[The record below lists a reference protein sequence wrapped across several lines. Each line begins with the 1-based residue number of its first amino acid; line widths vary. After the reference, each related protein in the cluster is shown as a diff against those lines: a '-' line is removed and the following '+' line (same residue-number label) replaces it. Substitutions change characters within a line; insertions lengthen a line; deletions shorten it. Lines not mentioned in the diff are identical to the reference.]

1 MYNVF
6 PITNLLSSI
15 SPTRTRER
23 ERFRKMCRGLIF
35 NEEESRRSHGDG
47 CRSLCT
53 RPSVP
58 VRCELCGD
66 DASVFCEAD
75 SAFLCRKCDRWVHG
89 ANFLAWRH
97 VRRVLCTSCQKLTRR
112 CLVGDHDFPVVL
124 PSVTTVGEATVES
137 RSEQDNHEVPFVFL

>member
-1 MYNVF
+1 
-6 PITNLLSSI
+6 
-15 SPTRTRER
+15 
-23 ERFRKMCRGLIF
+23 MCRGLNF
-35 NEEESRRSHGDG
+35 NEEESRRRSDGGG

-58 VRCELCGD
+58 VRCELCGG
-66 DASVFCEAD
+66 DAYVFCEAD

-112 CLVGDHDFPVVL
+112 CLVGDQDFHVVL
-124 PSVTTVGEATVES
+124 SSATTTVDVEED
-137 RSEQDNHEVPFVFL
+137 RSEEVSSSNHEVPFVFL

>member
-1 MYNVF
+1 
-6 PITNLLSSI
+6 
-15 SPTRTRER
+15 
-23 ERFRKMCRGLIF
+23 MCRGI
-35 NEEESRRSHGDG
+35 NEEESRSNDGGG

-58 VRCELCGD
+58 VRCELCGC

-97 VRRVLCTSCQKLTRR
+97 VRRVLCTACQKLTRR
-112 CLVGDHDFPVVL
+112 CVVGEDFHVVL
-124 PSVTTVGEATVES
+124 PAATVEENSTIENEEDS
-137 RSEQDNHEVPFVFL
+137 RNHKVPFVFL